1 MAFEIPCECGRI
13 LVVGTGQA
21 GSHLRCTCG
30 KMVDVP
36 SLRNLKA
43 QAVFRPDPVDAHT
56 RSTTDQILLCLIVSV
71 VFLSLF
77 LFGILSVLGTG
88 KFAFFGY
95 SLMLVS
101 HFWLFLVMA
110 KESGGK
116 AVLMAIFVPIFSWV
130 FAIIRWDAS
139 KWPAMLYVVGWVIF
153 VVGMA

>member
-56 RSTTDQILLCLIVSV
+56 RSTTDRVVIWTMATLVFSV
-71 VFLSLF
+71 VMAISVWSIFETGSLAVV
-77 LFGILSVLGTG
+77 GVMIVVIS
-88 KFAFFGY
+88 Y
-95 SLMLVS
+95 C
-101 HFWLFLVMA
+101 WLFLLTI
-110 KESGGK
+110 KESGFKG
-116 AVLMAIFVPIFSWV
+116 AYFGVYV
-130 FAIIRWDAS
+130 FAIMRPDVS
-139 KWPAMLYVVGWVIF
+139 KWPIF
-153 VVGMA
+153 WFFIGSAIALGSIALQH